1 MSTEYPDRPRIGL
14 IVRSDRLRRPSHLV
28 PELVRNLEARRA
40 RVDVV
45 DPDQQPLR
53 LHDLCP
59 AADLYVLASSSTA
72 ALSYAGALE
81 GCGAALLTSYATAA
95 ACRDKIVQ
103 TALLARAGVP
113 VPASWLTQD
122 PKTLT
127 SELEAGPLVC
137 KDPRGSRGEGVHVVR
152 RREELRGLPTGT
164 PWLVMRYHPPDGLD
178 LKMYRIGE
186 EVHGVA
192 RIFPARTLQQ
202 KVGRP
207 VTVTQDLRDLV
218 MRCSAAFDTTVC
230 GVDVIWSRGR
240 AWVVDMS
247 NFPGF
252 KGVPDAPARIGEVIL
267 QRARALHL
275 ERAS

>member
-1 MSTEYPDRPRIGL
+1 MSTDYPDRPRIGL
-14 IVRSDRLRRPSHLV
+14 IVRSDRLRRPGHLV
-28 PELVRNLEARRA
+28 PELVCHLQARRA

-45 DPDQQPLR
+45 DPDRQPLR
-53 LHDLCP
+53 LHDLRP
-59 AADLYVLASSSTA
+59 AADLYVLTSSSTA

-81 GCGAALLTSYATAA
+81 GCGAALLTSYAAAA

-122 PKTLT
+122 PASLT
-127 SELEAGPLVC
+127 SDLEAGPLVC
-137 KDPRGSRGEGVHVVR
+137 KDPRGSRGEGVYVVR
-152 RREELRGLPTGT
+152 RREELCGLPTGR
-164 PWLVMRYHPPDGLD
+164 PWLVMRYHPPDGPD

-186 EVHGVA
+186 QVYGVA
-192 RIFPARTLQQ
+192 RIFPARTMRE

-207 VTVTQDLRDLV
+207 VSVTQDLRDLV
-218 MRCSAAFDTTVC
+218 VRCGDAFDTTVC
-230 GVDVIWSRGR
+230 GVDVIRSRGR

-247 NFPGF
+247 SFPGF
-252 KGVPDAPARIGEVIL
+252 KGVPEAPARIGEVIL